1 MPSSAPNPL
10 PVGLVLAARSAIRAI
25 DSGEDG
31 REQALCSAFLNAA
44 WPSLRAQNQ

>member
-10 PVGLVLAARSAIRAI
+10 PLGLVLAARSAVRDIA
-25 DSGEDG
+25 SGEEG
-31 REQALCSAFLNAA
+31 REQALCSAFLSAA